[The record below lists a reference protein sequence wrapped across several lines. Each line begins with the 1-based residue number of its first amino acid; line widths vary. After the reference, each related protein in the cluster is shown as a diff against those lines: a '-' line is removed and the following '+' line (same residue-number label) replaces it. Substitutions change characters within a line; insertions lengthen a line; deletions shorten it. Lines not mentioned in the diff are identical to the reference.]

1 MSRHLLSGKNN
12 NSTDIICISVKYDEW
27 KMNRVIDVKLINPY
41 NNCILGNIIFHQYLS
56 ISIGLVDQM
65 GLCFYRL
72 RCEVF
77 QNLIL
82 RLMNTG
88 FVRPAVA
95 TVLTV
100 YGIETNGGSQ
110 TKTTYLVATVLT
122 VYGIET
128 ISCFLIN
135 IIIYSLLQQY
145 LPFTVLKPSKKD
157 TSLMAC

>member
-100 YGIETNGGSQ
+100 YGIET
-110 TKTTYLVATVLT
+110 TLFK
-122 VYGIET
+122 
-128 ISCFLIN
+128 LIASTN
-135 IIIYSLLQQY
+135 KRLQQY
-145 LPFTVLKPSKKD
+145 LPFTVLKQSQTK
-157 TSLMAC
+157 TSTGVPCRCNSTYRLRY

>member
-100 YGIETNGGSQ
+100 YGIETLKLLWLN
-110 TKTTYLVATVLT
+110 VL
-122 VYGIET
+122 
-128 ISCFLIN
+128 
-135 IIIYSLLQQY
+135 
-145 LPFTVLKPSKKD
+145 
-157 TSLMAC
+157 

>member
-1 MSRHLLSGKNN
+1 MCRHLPRGKNK
-12 NSTDIICISVKYDEW
+12 NSTDVICISVKYDEW
-27 KMNRVIDVKLINPY
+27 KMNWVIDVKLIKPY
-41 NNCILGNIIFHQYLS
+41 NNCILGNIIFLQYLS

-100 YGIETNGGSQ
+100 YGIETRWRCLGMHRNHSDCCNS
-110 TKTTYLVATVLT
+110 TYRLQYWNLT
-122 VYGIET
+122 RK
-128 ISCFLIN
+128 LAIN
-135 IIIYSLLQQY
+135 RQVS
-145 LPFTVLKPSKKD
+145 
-157 TSLMAC
+157 

>member
-1 MSRHLLSGKNN
+1 MSRHLPRGKNK
-12 NSTDIICISVKYDEW
+12 NSTDIIYIPVKYDEW

-41 NNCILGNIIFHQYLS
+41 NNCILGNIIFLQYLS

-65 GLCFYRL
+65 GPCFYRL
-72 RCEVF
+72 RCEIF

-95 TVLTV
+95 TALTV
-100 YGIETNGGSQ
+100 YGIETNASFFPSFFALI
-110 TKTTYLVATVLT
+110 YVATALT

-128 ISCFLIN
+128 HYDRKRKCYVDVCCNSTYRLR
-135 IIIYSLLQQY
+135 Y
-145 LPFTVLKPSKKD
+145 
-157 TSLMAC
+157 

>member
-1 MSRHLLSGKNN
+1 MSRYLLSSKNK
-12 NSTDIICISVKYDEW
+12 NSTDVICISVKYDEW

-65 GLCFYRL
+65 GPCFYRL

-95 TVLTV
+95 TALTV
-100 YGIETNGGSQ
+100 YGIETGCLG
-110 TKTTYLVATVLT
+110 LVRN
-122 VYGIET
+122 
-128 ISCFLIN
+128 S
-135 IIIYSLLQQY
+135 
-145 LPFTVLKPSKKD
+145 
-157 TSLMAC
+157 

>member
-100 YGIETNGGSQ
+100 YGIET
-110 TKTTYLVATVLT
+110 LCVLSSKESSF
-122 VYGIET
+122 V
-128 ISCFLIN
+128 
-135 IIIYSLLQQY
+135 LQQY
-145 LPFTVLKPSKKD
+145 LPFTVLKLLQLYKMERTHNFCCNS
-157 TSLMAC
+157 TYRLRY

>member
-100 YGIETNGGSQ
+100 YGIET
-110 TKTTYLVATVLT
+110 K
-122 VYGIET
+122 IH
-128 ISCFLIN
+128 
-135 IIIYSLLQQY
+135 YSLYRHQYLLQQY
-145 LPFTVLKPSKKD
+145 LPFTVLKQGKYGTAHIILSCNS
-157 TSLMAC
+157 TYRLRY

>member
-100 YGIETNGGSQ
+100 YGIETGTSCYNVNLFNG
-110 TKTTYLVATVLT
+110 
-122 VYGIET
+122 
-128 ISCFLIN
+128 
-135 IIIYSLLQQY
+135 LQQY
-145 LPFTVLKPSKKD
+145 LPFTVLKQSQRISSSYEAHRCCNS
-157 TSLMAC
+157 TYRLRY

>member
-100 YGIETNGGSQ
+100 YGIETLHLHKCLFYFIL
-110 TKTTYLVATVLT
+110 TVATVLT

-128 ISCFLIN
+128 HS
-135 IIIYSLLQQY
+135 
-145 LPFTVLKPSKKD
+145 VKLKS
-157 TSLMAC
+157 

>member
-100 YGIETNGGSQ
+100 YGIETEVIGLV
-110 TKTTYLVATVLT
+110 KTQLP
-122 VYGIET
+122 
-128 ISCFLIN
+128 SW
-135 IIIYSLLQQY
+135 LQQY
-145 LPFTVLKPSKKD
+145 LPFTVLKL
-157 TSLMAC
+157 TTIINIGV